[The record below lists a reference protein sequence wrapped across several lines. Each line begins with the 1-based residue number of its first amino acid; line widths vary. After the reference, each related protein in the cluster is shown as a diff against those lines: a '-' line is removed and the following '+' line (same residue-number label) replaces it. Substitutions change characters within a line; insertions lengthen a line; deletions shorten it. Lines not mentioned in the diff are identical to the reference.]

1 VPVLKNAKH
10 ERFAQGLAAG
20 MSQADAYQ
28 DAGYKL
34 HRGNASTLAQDK
46 NIIERVAELLERRD
60 NIETRATE
68 RAISK
73 LAVTKEAIL
82 SELARIGFA
91 DIRKAVDWR
100 GNLTRESDNPDGGDV
115 LVIREIVNQH
125 VRLIDSDKID
135 DDTAAAISEVRQSPT
150 GGLSIKFHDKQA
162 ALVNLGKHLG
172 MFIERKEVG
181 QPGDFDR
188 MSDDEL
194 RAELR
199 SKLGEIVAGGTSGAD
214 AEGEGTK
221 RSRDPSK
228 LN

>member
-1 VPVLKNAKH
+1 
-10 ERFAQGLAAG
+10 
-20 MSQADAYQ
+20 MSQGDAYE

-34 HRGNASTLAQDK
+34 HRGNASKLAQDK
-46 NIIERVAELLERRD
+46 NIVVRVQELLDRRD
-60 NIETRATE
+60 NIETKATE

-100 GNLTRESDNPDGGDV
+100 GNLTRESDNPDGGDI
-115 LVIREIVNQH
+115 LVIREIVNQQ

-172 MFIERKEVG
+172 MFVERKEVG

-194 RAELR
+194 RAEL
-199 SKLGEIVAGGTSGAD
+199 GAFISGSASGDD
-214 AEGEGTK
+214 AEGAGAK
-221 RSRDPSK
+221 RSGNPSK